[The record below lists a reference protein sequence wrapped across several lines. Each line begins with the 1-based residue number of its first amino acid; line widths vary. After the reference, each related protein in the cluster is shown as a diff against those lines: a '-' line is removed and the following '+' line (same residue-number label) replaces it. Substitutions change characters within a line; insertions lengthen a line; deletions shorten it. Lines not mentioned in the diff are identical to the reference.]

1 MPHCPLLAP
10 PPSNLRNSLPVT
22 PPSPP
27 DSSVTG
33 QFFFSLIY
41 NWHLTQKCLYVLV
54 IRVRVFN
61 MKNIFDASLQYTH
74 FFKSEFLNLLGVFVP
89 STEKIVL
96 IKTCFSYTCMYLHI
110 ASYKDQVN
118 RALIFFFKKKKSF
131 EFNLTEDI
139 CLQYFFY
146 YDSTIILHLH
156 YAYSMMHFLL
166 FCSVSASLLPS
177 SLTHPTA
184 LSVCWPGNFPLSFPS
199 YISCVSNVASIAP
212 YLRQPAVLVRAVSH
226 SRCLGLQFSSPPP
239 APLLPRSQPEW
250 GTITSSERACNAWST
265 ISIFTESWDDKFHSV
280 PSGEK
285 KKKNVCFF

>member
-10 PPSNLRNSLPVT
+10 PPSNLWNSLPVT

-74 FFKSEFLNLLGVFVP
+74 FFKSEFLNLLGVFVL
-89 STEKIVL
+89 STAKIVL

-118 RALIFFFKKKKSF
+118 RALIFFLKRKKVLSLIWLKTFVFS
-131 EFNLTEDI
+131 I
-139 CLQYFFY
+139 
-146 YDSTIILHLH
+146 
-156 YAYSMMHFLL
+156 FLL
-166 FCSVSASLLPS
+166 WLYHHSPS
-177 SLTHPTA
+177 SLCLLHDAFPA
-184 LSVCWPGNFPLSFPS
+184 L
-199 YISCVSNVASIAP
+199 
-212 YLRQPAVLVRAVSH
+212 
-226 SRCLGLQFSSPPP
+226 
-239 APLLPRSQPEW
+239 LL
-250 GTITSSERACNAWST
+250 C
-265 ISIFTESWDDKFHSV
+265 
-280 PSGEK
+280 
-285 KKKNVCFF
+285 

>member
-10 PPSNLRNSLPVT
+10 PPSNLWNSLPVT

-89 STEKIVL
+89 STAKIVL

-118 RALIFFFKKKKSF
+118 RALIFFLKRKKVLSLIWLKTFVFSIFFIMTLPSF
-131 EFNLTEDI
+131 SIFTMPTPWCISCSSALLAHHCFHPPSHIPLLCQSVDLAT
-139 CLQYFFY
+139 F
-146 YDSTIILHLH
+146 
-156 YAYSMMHFLL
+156 HFLFPATYL
-166 FCSVSASLLPS
+166 ASLMLLPS
-177 SLTHPTA
+177 LHTSGSL
-184 LSVCWPGNFPLSFPS
+184 LCWWGQSPIQDVWACSFPPHHLLRCS
-199 YISCVSNVASIAP
+199 LAP
-212 YLRQPAVLVRAVSH
+212 SLNGEPSPRRRGRAMHGPQSP
-226 SRCLGLQFSSPPP
+226 FS
-239 APLLPRSQPEW
+239 QNHE
-250 GTITSSERACNAWST
+250 TTSSTAFLQGRRR
-265 ISIFTESWDDKFHSV
+265 
-280 PSGEK
+280 
-285 KKKNVCFF
+285 KKNVFF